1 MKFRGLLAAV
11 VVLLI
16 LAGVLYWSE
25 HRKTPE
31 TASTATPASP
41 AILKLDPAAITSITV
56 KQRGA
61 PPVTLVR
68 SGAANWQIIA
78 PSAFPADS
86 SVVSAMLSSLAP
98 LISQRLVEDKA
109 ADLSQYGLTDPALE
123 LDVTTKDNKTTRLLL
138 GDDTPT
144 GDATYVALAGDPRL
158 FTAASYL
165 KTSLNKS
172 LTDLR
177 DKRLLP
183 VDAASVSS
191 IDLTRR
197 SETIGFARVQNGWQI
212 EKPASY
218 RTDNFQVDDLL
229 QQLTGAKWD
238 PAVSPDAAAKPWP
251 KATPVATAKLTGSS
265 GSNTLDV
272 RNDKDGYYA
281 KSSAMPGT
289 WKVDST
295 AASSLDQDL
304 TRTLDDFRSKQLF
317 DFGYADPEKIEYHAG
332 ATSLLLTRSG
342 TNWLSSGKKMD
353 SASVENLVTALRDL
367 AATKFLDTGF
377 TTPQIEVTVTSNSGK
392 RVESVQFQ
400 NTTDGGIAKREDG
413 PSLYSLDP
421 VTIKGLTDAV
431 AGIKPAATAKK

>member
-1 MKFRGLLAAV
+1 MKFRGLLVAV

-25 HRKTPE
+25 HRKTPD
-31 TASTATPASP
+31 TTSTSTPASP
-41 AILKLDPAAITSITV
+41 AILKLDPAAVTSLTV

-61 PPVTLVR
+61 QPITLVR

-86 SVVSAMLSSLAP
+86 ATVSAMLSSLAP
-98 LISQRLVEDKA
+98 LASERLVEDKA
-109 ADLSQYGLTDPALE
+109 SDLSQFGLIDPTLE
-123 LDVTTKDNKTTRLLL
+123 LDVTTKDNKTSRLLL
-138 GDDTPT
+138 GDNTPT

-183 VDAASVSS
+183 VNAASVSS
-191 IDLTRR
+191 IDLTRKDQ
-197 SETIGFARVQNGWQI
+197 TIGFARVQNGWQI

-218 RTDNFQVDDLL
+218 RTDNYQVDDLL
-229 QQLTGAKWD
+229 QQITGAKWD
-238 PAVSPDAAAKPWP
+238 PAVSPDAAAKAFA
-251 KATPVATAKLTGSS
+251 KATPVATTKLTGSS
-265 GSNTLDV
+265 GADTLEI

-281 KSSAMPGT
+281 KSNAMPGT
-289 WKVDST
+289 WKIDPT
-295 AASSLDQDL
+295 AASALNQDL
-304 TRTLDDFRSKQLF
+304 TRTLDDFRNKQLF
-317 DFGYADPEKIEYHAG
+317 DFGYADPEKIEYHFG
-332 ATSLLLTRSG
+332 ATSLVLTRSG
-342 TNWLSSGKKMD
+342 TTWLSSGKKMD
-353 SASVENLVTALRDL
+353 ADSVENLVTALRDL
-367 AATKFLDTGF
+367 AATKFVDTGF

-392 RVESVQFQ
+392 RVESVQLQ

-413 PSLYSLDP
+413 PALYALDP
-421 VTIKGLTDAV
+421 ITIKGLTDAV
-431 AGIKPAATAKK
+431 AALKPAAPPKK

>member
-11 VVLLI
+11 VILLI

-25 HRKTPE
+25 HRKTPD
-31 TASTATPASP
+31 TTSTATPASP
-41 AILKLDPAAITSITV
+41 AILIVHPTDVTALTV

-68 SGAANWQIIA
+68 SGATNWQIIA
-78 PSAFPADS
+78 PGAFPADS

-109 ADLSQYGLTDPALE
+109 ADLSQYGLTDPTLE
-123 LDVTTKDNKTTRLLL
+123 LDVTTKDNKTSRLLL

-144 GDATYVALAGDPRL
+144 GDATYVSLAGDPRL
-158 FTAASYL
+158 FTAASFV

-183 VDAASVSS
+183 VNAASVSS
-191 IDLTRR
+191 IDLTRKDQ
-197 SETIGFARVQNGWQI
+197 TIGFARVQNGWQI

-238 PAVSPDAAAKPWP
+238 PSPSTDDAAKAWP

-265 GSNTLDV
+265 GSDTLEV

-281 KSSAMPGT
+281 KSNAMPGT
-289 WKVDST
+289 WKIDPT
-295 AASSLDQDL
+295 ATSALDQDL
-304 TRTLDDFRSKQLF
+304 TRTLDGFRNKQLF

-332 ATSLLLTRSG
+332 ATLLILTRTG
-342 TNWLSSGKKMD
+342 TNWLSNGKKMD
-353 SASVENLVTALRDL
+353 SDSVENLVTALRDL
-367 AATKFLDTGF
+367 AATKFVDTGF

-392 RVESVQFQ
+392 RVESVQLQ
-400 NTTDGGIAKREDG
+400 NTPDGAIAKREDG
-413 PSLYSLDP
+413 PSLYALDS

-431 AGIKPAATAKK
+431 AGIKPAAPAKK

>member
-1 MKFRGLLAAV
+1 MKFRSLLVAV

-31 TASTATPASP
+31 TTSTPASP
-41 AILKLDPAAITSITV
+41 AILIVHPTDVTSITV
-56 KQRGA
+56 KQRGSQ
-61 PPVTLVR
+61 PVTLVR

-86 SVVSAMLSSLAP
+86 SVVSGMLSSLAP

-109 ADLSQYGLTDPALE
+109 TDLSQFGLSDPTLE
-123 LDVTTKDNKTTRLLL
+123 FDVTTKDNKTSRLLL

-191 IDLTRR
+191 IDLTRKNQ
-197 SETIGFARVQNGWQI
+197 TIGFARVQNGWQI

-238 PAVSPDAAAKPWP
+238 PSANADTAAKAWP
-251 KATPVATAKLTGSS
+251 KATPIATAKLTGSS
-265 GSNTLDV
+265 GVDSLEV

-289 WKVDST
+289 WKIDPSAT
-295 AASSLDQDL
+295 SALDQDL
-304 TRTLDDFRSKQLF
+304 TRSFDDFRNKQLF
-317 DFGYADPEKIEYHAG
+317 DFGYKDPEKIEYHAG
-332 ATSLLLTRSG
+332 ATSLILARAG
-342 TNWLSSGKKMD
+342 TSWLSNGKKMD
-353 SASVENLVTALRDL
+353 SDSVENLVTALRDL
-367 AATKFLDTGF
+367 AATKFVDPGF
-377 TTPQIEVTVTSNSGK
+377 TTPQIEVTVTSNNGK
-392 RVESVQFQ
+392 RVESVQLQ
-400 NTTDGGIAKREDG
+400 NTPDGGIAKREDS
-413 PSLYSLDP
+413 PALYALDS

-431 AGIKPAATAKK
+431 AALKPAAPPKK

>member
-1 MKFRGLLAAV
+1 MKFRGLLVAV

-31 TASTATPASP
+31 TTATATPASP
-41 AILKLDPAAITSITV
+41 AILKLDPAAVTSLTL

-61 PPVTLVR
+61 QPVTLVR
-68 SGAANWQIIA
+68 SGAANWQITA
-78 PSAFPADS
+78 PEAFPADS
-86 SVVSAMLSSLAP
+86 GVVSAMLSSLAP
-98 LISQRLVEDKA
+98 LTSERLVEDKA
-109 ADLSQYGLTDPALE
+109 TDLSQFGLTDPTLE
-123 LDVTTKDNKTTRLLL
+123 LDVTTKDNKTSRLLL
-138 GDDTPT
+138 GDDTPA

-191 IDLTRR
+191 IDLTRKNQ
-197 SETIGFARVQNGWQI
+197 TIGFARVQNGWQI

-238 PAVSPDAAAKPWP
+238 PSASTDDAAKAWP
-251 KATPVATAKLTGSS
+251 KAAPVATAKLTGSS
-265 GSNTLDV
+265 GTDTLEV
-272 RNDKDGYYA
+272 RNDKEGSYA

-289 WKVDST
+289 WKIDSS
-295 AASSLDQDL
+295 AASALNQDL
-304 TRTLDDFRSKQLF
+304 TRGLDDFRNKQLF
-317 DFGYADPEKIEYHAG
+317 DFGYADPEKIEYHSG
-332 ATSLLLTRSG
+332 ATSLVFTRTG
-342 TNWLSSGKKMD
+342 TTWLSNGKKMNGD
-353 SASVENLVTALRDL
+353 SVENLVTALRDL
-367 AATKFLDTGF
+367 AATKFVDSGF
-377 TTPQIEVTVTSNSGK
+377 TTPQIVVTVTSNSGK
-392 RVESVQFQ
+392 RVESVELQ
-400 NTTDGGIAKREDG
+400 NTSDGGIAKREDDS
-413 PSLYSLDP
+413 SLYALDP

-431 AGIKPAATAKK
+431 AGIKPAAPAKK

>member
-25 HRKTPE
+25 HRKTE
-31 TASTATPASP
+31 DTTSTATPASP
-41 AILKLDPAAITSITV
+41 AILIVHPADVTSLTV

-68 SGAANWQIIA
+68 SGAAHWQIIA

-86 SVVSAMLSSLAP
+86 ATVSGMLSSLAP
-98 LISQRLVEDKA
+98 LTSERLVEDKA
-109 ADLSQYGLTDPALE
+109 TDLSQFGLTDPTLE
-123 LDVTTKDNKTTRLLL
+123 LDVTTKDNKTSRLLL

-144 GDATYVALAGDPRL
+144 GDATYVSLAGDPRL
-158 FTAASYL
+158 FTAASYV

-177 DKRLLP
+177 DKRLLA

-191 IDLTRR
+191 IDLTRKDQ
-197 SETIGFARVQNGWQI
+197 TIGFARVQNGWQI

-229 QQLTGAKWD
+229 QQITGAKWD
-238 PAVSPDAAAKPWP
+238 PAVSPDAAAKAFA
-251 KATPVATAKLTGSS
+251 KATPVATTKLTGSS
-265 GSNTLDV
+265 GSDTLEV

-281 KSSAMPGT
+281 KSTAMPGT
-289 WKVDST
+289 WKIDST

-332 ATSLLLTRSG
+332 ATSLVLTRTG

-353 SASVENLVTALRDL
+353 GDSVENLVTALRDL
-367 AATKFLDTGF
+367 AATKFVDSGF
-377 TTPQIEVTVTSNSGK
+377 ASPTIDVTVTSNSGK
-392 RVESVQFQ
+392 HAETVQLQ

-413 PSLYSLDP
+413 PALYALDP

-431 AGIKPAATAKK
+431 AAIKPAAPAKK